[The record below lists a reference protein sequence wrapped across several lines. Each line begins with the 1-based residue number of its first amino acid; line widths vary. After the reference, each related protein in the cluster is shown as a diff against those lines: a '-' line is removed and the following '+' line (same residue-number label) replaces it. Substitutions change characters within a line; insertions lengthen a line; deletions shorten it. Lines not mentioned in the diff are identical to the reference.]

1 MKELAVLKED
11 DNSFAVGLIS
21 GVVFSILFLMCLTI
35 PEESR
40 EGILPVELICLG
52 AAGLGWLLVAM
63 RQRCRMIFTDEG
75 ITYYKLFGKPKNWK
89 YEEISQFMCMKQ
101 GFFLYNQDGD
111 RMLEFSARLERHPE
125 AEQIIRSHGIEVN
138 HSTIRSGSK
147 NTKAR

>member
-11 DNSFAVGLIS
+11 DNSFVVGLIS
-21 GVVFSILFLMCLTI
+21 GVVFSILFIMCLTM
-35 PEESR
+35 PEESQD
-40 EGILPVELICLG
+40 GILPVELICLG
-52 AAGLGWLLVAM
+52 AAVLGWLLVVM

-75 ITYYKLFGKPKNWK
+75 VTYIRLFGKPKNMK

-125 AEQIIRSHGIEVN
+125 VEQIIRSHGIEVN
-138 HSTIRSGSK
+138 HSSIRSGRK
-147 NTKAR
+147 DREVR